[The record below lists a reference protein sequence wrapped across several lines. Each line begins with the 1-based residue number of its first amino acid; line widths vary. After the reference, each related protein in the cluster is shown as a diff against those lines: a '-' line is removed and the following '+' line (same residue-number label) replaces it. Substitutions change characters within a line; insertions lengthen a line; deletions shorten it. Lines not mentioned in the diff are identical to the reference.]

1 MRQAIHCPFTCLP
14 PIDFTMENSF
24 PAARLMV
31 LAVSLA
37 FAAGALSAQDR
48 AESRHGQTA
57 RSSDAAAASAAPPA
71 IARPASLQADDEVPW
86 LYEGS
91 DVPVDRAWKFGVLDN
106 GLRYAVRSNGVP
118 PEQVSIRIR
127 IDAGSLHE
135 RDSERGY
142 AHLLEHLLFRESKY
156 LGQSQAIPTW
166 ERLGASFGNDT
177 NAVTS
182 PTSTVYKL
190 DLPEATPTKLE
201 ESFRLLSG
209 MVREPVLSD
218 ANVAAEVPIVLA
230 EKRETGGA
238 AARVSDVRRETLFAG
253 QRLAER
259 PPIGTEATLAA
270 ASGAALAD
278 FHRRWYRP
286 EKTVIAIAGDA
297 PPEVLAHLVERWFG
311 DWQGKGK
318 GDRQPDFGDPV
329 APRGARGSPPVG
341 ETAVMVEPDLPRSF
355 SYAVMRPWRPVEDT
369 IEYNEGL
376 LIDGLALSLI
386 NRRLESRARTG
397 GSFLYAQVQQEDVSR
412 SADATLVSFAPLT
425 ADWQEALGDVRAVI
439 ADAITNPPTEE
450 ELAREIAE
458 FDVAFVAG
466 VQEAPVA
473 PGSRLADNIVD
484 AVDIRETTAS
494 PHAVLAIF
502 RGMQGRIT
510 PETVLART
518 RALFQGDVIR
528 SFYITPATG
537 EAEGASLAAALLSP
551 VVPDGS
557 ARLAARTVTFDDQ
570 PAIGV
575 PGTVVA
581 EGPLG
586 LLGIEALA
594 FDNGVRVQ
602 LWPNDAEPGRV
613 AVKVRFGTGYRG
625 FTPETA
631 AYATLGTSALV
642 GSGLA
647 ELDQDELDR
656 ISTGRK
662 LGFDFAIQD
671 TVFTFDAQT
680 RNEDLADQL
689 YLFAAKLGMPRW
701 DPNPVIR
708 AQAAARLAYESY
720 STSPAGLME
729 RDLDFL
735 IADRDARFATPDP
748 AAIAKTTPD
757 GFRAVWEPLLRQG
770 PIEVL
775 IYGEFDRDAAVAALR
790 RTFGALPAR
799 DPIPEAASRRLT
811 GFPPP
816 GETTV
821 LTHRGDANQ
830 AAAVIAWPTGGG
842 IEDVRTSRQL
852 EILSRLFSNRLL
864 DSLRER
870 AGASYAPYVSADWP
884 LDMPQGGTIT
894 ALAQVSPDVV
904 PTFFAEAEAIAA
916 DLAANPP
923 SEDELARTLEP
934 LRQLLNRASTGN
946 GFWMY
951 QLEGAT
957 YDPRRVAVIRT
968 LLADYTQ
975 TTPEEMQALARRY
988 LTSRPGYRLAVIP
1001 EGQELARGGVP
1012 FDNGALRPAG
1022 R

>member
-1 MRQAIHCPFTCLP
+1 MTLSISVARAIALG
-14 PIDFTMENSF
+14 
-24 PAARLMV
+24 L
-31 LAVSLA
+31 SLA
-37 FAAGALSAQDR
+37 IATGTLSAQDQ
-48 AESRHGQTA
+48 AASHHGQSA
-57 RSSDAAAASAAPPA
+57 RAPYTHQAPA
-71 IARPASLQADDEVPW
+71 EQPPVARPASMQADDEVPW

-106 GLRYAVRSNGVP
+106 GLRYAVRRNGVP

-156 LGQSQAIPTW
+156 LGPSQAIPTW

-182 PTSTVYKL
+182 PTGTVYKL
-190 DLPEATPTKLE
+190 DLPEATPAKLE

-209 MVREPVLSD
+209 MVQEPVLSD
-218 ANVAAEVPIVLA
+218 ANVTAEVPIVLA

-238 AARVSDVRRETLFAG
+238 AARVGDARRETLFAG
-253 QRLAER
+253 QRLAVR
-259 PPIGTEATLAA
+259 SPIGTEATLAA
-270 ASGAALAD
+270 ANGAAVAD

-286 EKTVIAIAGDA
+286 ENTVIAIAGDA
-297 PPEVLAHLVERWFG
+297 EPEVLAHLVERWFG
-311 DWQGKGK
+311 DWQGKGR
-318 GDRQPDFGDPV
+318 GDKQPDFGDPV
-329 APRGARGSPPVG
+329 APRGAKGSPPVG
-341 ETAVMVEPDLPRSF
+341 ETAVLVEPDLPRSF

-369 IEYNEGL
+369 VVYNEGL
-376 LIDGLALSLI
+376 LMDGLALSLI
-386 NRRLESRARTG
+386 NRRLESRARAG

-425 ADWQEALGDVRAVI
+425 EDWQTALGDVRAVI
-439 ADAITNPPTEE
+439 ADAIANPPTADEIE
-450 ELAREIAE
+450 REIAE
-458 FDVAFVAG
+458 FEVAFVAG

-473 PGSRLADNIVD
+473 PGSQLADNIVD

-494 PHAVLAIF
+494 PEAVLAIF
-502 RGMQGRIT
+502 RGMQDKIT
-510 PETVLART
+510 PAAVLART
-518 RALFQGDVIR
+518 QALFEGAVTR

-551 VVPDGS
+551 VTPDGS
-557 ARLAARTVTFDDQ
+557 ARLAARTVSFDDQ
-570 PAIGV
+570 PAIGT

-581 EGPLG
+581 NGPLG

-613 AVKVRFGTGYRG
+613 AVKVRFGSGYRA
-625 FTPETA
+625 FTAQTA
-631 AYATLGTSALV
+631 PYATLGRSALV
-642 GSGLA
+642 GAGLA

-662 LGFDFAIQD
+662 LGFDFAIGD

-720 STSPAGLME
+720 ATSPAGLME

-735 IADRDARFATPDP
+735 IADSDARFATPDP
-748 AAIAKTTPD
+748 VAIAGTTPE

-770 PIEVL
+770 PVEVL
-775 IYGEFDRDAAVAALR
+775 IYGEFDRDAAVEALR
-790 RTFGALPAR
+790 NTFGALAPR
-799 DPIPEAASRRLT
+799 DPIPESARNQVT
-811 GFPPP
+811 GFPAP

-821 LTHRGDANQ
+821 LAHRGDANQ

-852 EILSRLFSNRLL
+852 EILSRLFSNRLM

-975 TTPEEMQALARRY
+975 TTPEEMQALAKRY
-988 LTSRPGYRLAVIP
+988 LTARPGYRVAIIP
-1001 EGQELARGGVP
+1001 EGQELARGGMPVG
-1012 FDNGALRPAG
+1012 NGTARSLG